1 MQFVLQ
7 TLRDKQLYAKL
18 KKCEFWLAQI
28 SFLVHVV
35 SKDGI
40 SVDPKKIE
48 AIVNWERP
56 KTVSEVHSF
65 LGLASYYW
73 RFIEGFSKIS
83 GPLTNLTKK
92 AVKFE
97 WTDKCEHSFK
107 ELKQRLVTAL
117 VLTLPSSS
125 RGFVIYSDASKKGLG
140 CVLMQQGKVIA
151 YASRQLKSYEQNYP
165 THDLELAAVVFAF
178 KI

>member
-28 SFLVHVV
+28 SFLGHVV

-40 SVDPKKIE
+40 SVDPKKIK
-48 AIVNWERP
+48 AIVNWQRP
-56 KTVSEVHSF
+56 KTVSKVRSF
-65 LGLASYYW
+65 LGLASYYR
-73 RFIEGFSKIS
+73 RFREGFSKIS
-83 GPLTNLTKK
+83 GPLTNLTNKTM
-92 AVKFE
+92 KFE

-125 RGFVIYSDASKKGLG
+125 RGFVIYSDASK
-140 CVLMQQGKVIA
+140 
-151 YASRQLKSYEQNYP
+151 
-165 THDLELAAVVFAF
+165 
-178 KI
+178 